1 MNRSYFGG
9 FLVNPAPTKVALV
22 TILFHCLAAQGKKEQ
37 LNYSDQR
44 KIVHP
49 ILSNVYELLTEDGR
63 HWLLI

>member
-44 KIVHP
+44 KILRP
-49 ILSNVYELLTEDGR
+49 IL
-63 HWLLI
+63 